1 MSYDVSKLTDQQ
13 IAEVREAFE
22 LFDKDHSGY
31 INSKELGMVMRSLGQ
46 NPTEQELMD
55 MINEVDED
63 GSGTVDFPEF
73 LNMMAKKIQ
82 NTDSVEDEIKEAFRV
97 FDKDGHGHISADEFR
112 FVMRNIGSQMTE
124 EEIEEMITEADHDH
138 DGLISYDEF
147 AALLC
152 INKL

>member
-1 MSYDVSKLTDQQ
+1 MVQRFYRPIFQRATKPLPQKL
-13 IAEVREAFE
+13 ANF
-22 LFDKDHSGY
+22 
-31 INSKELGMVMRSLGQ
+31 INRLASAWHECMRA
-46 NPTEQELMD
+46 
-55 MINEVDED
+55 

-97 FDKDGHGHISADEFR
+97 FDKDGQGHGQGRDKDGQGHISADEFR

-138 DGLISYDEF
+138 DGLISTTVNCSLYSAYYIYNLKTRSPSF
-147 AALLC
+147 AQG
-152 INKL
+152 

>member
-1 MSYDVSKLTDQQ
+1 M
-13 IAEVREAFE
+13 
-22 LFDKDHSGY
+22 
-31 INSKELGMVMRSLGQ
+31 
-46 NPTEQELMD
+46 
-55 MINEVDED
+55 
-63 GSGTVDFPEF
+63 DFPEF

-138 DGLISYDEF
+138 DGLISYEGC
-147 AALLC
+147 LLTVLR
-152 INKL
+152 ILLGLLVYRMVQKSKP

>member
-1 MSYDVSKLTDQQ
+1 MALY
-13 IAEVREAFE
+13 VRA
-22 LFDKDHSGY
+22 
-31 INSKELGMVMRSLGQ
+31 
-46 NPTEQELMD
+46 
-55 MINEVDED
+55 

-124 EEIEEMITEADHDH
+124 EEIEEMIAEADHDH
-138 DGLISYDEF
+138 DGLISYDGCSLHGACF
-147 AALLC
+147 P
-152 INKL
+152 